1 MLTKKHLSIIS
12 EQQNKPPALKIQMTK
27 KMTLWDA
34 YEKMQ
39 KEAKGGKP
47 LKCGCVPGYYLCPL
61 ARQLWDNASDICEE
75 WERAWTDENWQRYQ
89 EAKRQYD
96 KHVQADE

>member
-27 KMTLWDA
+27 K
-34 YEKMQ
+34 
-39 KEAKGGKP
+39 
-47 LKCGCVPGYYLCPL
+47 LKCGCVPGHYDCPQ
-61 ARQLWDNASDICEE
+61 ARQLWGRALDIYEE
-75 WERAWTDENWQRYQ
+75 WTWTRADEDWQRYQ
-89 EAKRQYD
+89 EAKQRYD